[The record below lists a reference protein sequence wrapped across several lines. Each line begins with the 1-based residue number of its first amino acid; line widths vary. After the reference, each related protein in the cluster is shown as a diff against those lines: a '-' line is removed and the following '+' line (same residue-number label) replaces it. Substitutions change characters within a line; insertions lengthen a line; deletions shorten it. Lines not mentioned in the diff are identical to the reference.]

1 MGIDIKGFPKTIVH
15 WNQNGMRYGNLE
27 TSTTVFFTIPLEEVS
42 HPPPFWDPRQAAAL
56 SRCFYWSIP
65 AEYLQSFL
73 EAAGQAESTE
83 GGEYFTPVCIYKI
96 FLQVTGSELASS
108 RQGIKVCQHLKV
120 EPQGALML
128 PWDKK
133 WGKKINISLA
143 PDCLLSFL
151 PPHCKHFSL
160 NRLYLLIF

>member
-1 MGIDIKGFPKTIVH
+1 MGISRQAPQFSSPSLWKRSVTLLHFGTPGRLLPSADASI
-15 WNQNGMRYGNLE
+15 
-27 TSTTVFFTIPLEEVS
+27 EVS
-42 HPPPFWDPRQAAAL
+42 L
-56 SRCFYWSIP
+56 
-65 AEYLQSFL
+65 LNTQSFL

-108 RQGIKVCQHLKV
+108 RQGIQVCQHLKM

-160 NRLYLLIF
+160 NRLYLLIYFLMGKL